1 MKTIYCVLA
10 IFSLWMMS
18 ADAHDDTLSLENK
31 QRVKTMQIMMRENL
45 SQGNT
50 EKVKGE
56 LEQAIANF
64 HAVETELAMIQTLM
78 QAGEYRHALSAA
90 AHTQAEHPDA
100 IDSTLFYAYL
110 LALGGQTVPA
120 CKLLEDSLQTQP
132 HSPALNQLLVQIK
145 QQRLN
150 SQALSLNLSDD
161 DIQLYPFND
170 SISQTLNHVGNG
182 AIVGDGTQAVTT
194 LDTLKL
200 GNPDANHLKP
210 RVWIRNG
217 LGKQTEAE
225 VQQTFPELNLV
236 LLKLK
241 QPLTK
246 NNAVAVV
253 TQKPAAAGT
262 PYYLSGYRLT
272 APQQADWP
280 VIRIDILGT
289 PNADTTY
296 QTHLSNLVAGS
307 SAYNTSGELIG
318 IINQDPMTAKMVVMP
333 LTSLLD
339 HIQIA
344 KPKDEVPTPTSNPS
358 QNPLLNKKHLDQLY
372 EETMSTSIQ
381 VLISN

>member
-1 MKTIYCVLA
+1 MKIIYCILVT
-10 IFSLWMMS
+10 FSLWIMS
-18 ADAHDDTLSLENK
+18 ANAHDDTLSLENK
-31 QRVKTMQIMMRENL
+31 QRVKSMQIMMRENL

-56 LEQAIANF
+56 LEQAIGNF
-64 HAVETELAMIQTLM
+64 HAVEIELAMIQTLM

-110 LALGGQTVPA
+110 LALGGQTAPA
-120 CKLLEDSLQTQP
+120 SKLLEDSLQIQ
-132 HSPALNQLLVQIK
+132 SNSLALNQQLVQIK
-145 QQRLN
+145 QQQLN

-161 DIQLYPFND
+161 DIQLYPFKEN
-170 SISQTLNHVGNG
+170 ISQAFNHVGNG
-182 AIVGDGTQAVTT
+182 VIIGDGTQAVTT

-200 GNPDANHLKP
+200 GNNVNDFKP
-210 RVWIRNG
+210 RIWIRNG

-225 VQQTFPELNLV
+225 VQQTFPQVNLT

-241 QPLTK
+241 HPLVK
-246 NNAVAVV
+246 NNTVAVI

-272 APQQADWP
+272 TPQQADWP
-280 VIRIDILGT
+280 TIRIDILGI
-289 PNADTTY
+289 PNTDNAY
-296 QTHLSNLVAGS
+296 QTHLPNLVVGS
-307 SAYNTSGELIG
+307 PAYNTSGELIG
-318 IINQDPMTAKMVVMP
+318 VINQDPMTAKMVVMP
-333 LTSLLD
+333 LTPLLS

-344 KPKDEVPTPTSNPS
+344 KSKDEAITPTDGPT
-358 QNPLLNKKHLDQLY
+358 QNPLLSKKRLDELY